1 MNTETVTQVLEETS
15 ETLQASPLSLKMAIL
30 ATICIAL
37 VILFERAFSFILFSK
52 KEPPAFIRFIEKYI
66 PPMVM
71 AALVVYCLK
80 DFQFTTVH
88 GSIPTVAGIVITTV
102 AYKWKHNSL
111 VAIFGGT
118 IVYMVLMRVI

>member
-1 MNTETVTQVLEETS
+1 MQL
-15 ETLQASPLSLKMAIL
+15 TLSQAII

-37 VILFERAFSFILFSK
+37 VILCERAFPFALFSK
-52 KEPPAFIRFIEKYI
+52 KEPPAIIRFIEQYI

-71 AALVVYCLK
+71 AALVIYCLK
-80 DFQFTTVH
+80 EVQPVAV
-88 GSIPTVAGIVITTV
+88 SSLVPNLAGILVTFI

-118 IVYMVLMRVI
+118 IVYMILIRVL

>member
-1 MNTETVTQVLEETS
+1 MIPEQL
-15 ETLQASPLSLKMAIL
+15 TLSQAII
-30 ATICIAL
+30 ATFFISL
-37 VILFERAFSFILFSK
+37 VILFERSFSFILFSK

-71 AALVVYCLK
+71 AARVIYCLK
-80 DFQFTTVH
+80 SFEFTSVN
-88 GSIPTVAGIVITTV
+88 GSIPTLAGVLVTGI

-118 IVYMVLMRVI
+118 LIYMILIRIL

>member
-1 MNTETVTQVLEETS
+1 MQL
-15 ETLQASPLSLKMAIL
+15 TLSQAII

-37 VILFERAFSFILFSK
+37 VILCERTFPFALFSK
-52 KEPPAFIRFIEKYI
+52 KEPPAIIRFIEQYI

-71 AALVVYCLK
+71 AALVIYCLK
-80 DFQFTTVH
+80 EVQPVAV
-88 GSIPTVAGIVITTV
+88 SSLVPNLAGILVTFI

-118 IVYMVLMRVI
+118 IVYMILIRVL

>member
-1 MNTETVTQVLEETS
+1 MNDTVVTASEELINEITV
-15 ETLQASPLSLKMAIL
+15 SPISLKAAII
-30 ATICIAL
+30 ATFCIAL

-52 KEPPAFIRFIEKYI
+52 KEPPSFIRFIEKYI

-71 AALVVYCLK
+71 AALVIYCLK
-80 DFQFTTVH
+80 DFQFTSVH
-88 GSIPTVAGIVITTV
+88 GSVPTLAGIIVTTA

-118 IVYMVLMRVI
+118 VILTQ